1 MKNINAIRHWMVKV
15 MRWSLFHF
23 CIGVIFTNLS
33 FAHEGTAQDLLN
45 KRISVQANN
54 EKVQTILT
62 AIEAD
67 ADVRFSY
74 SPNLIRAS
82 RRISL
87 NVAGEPLGAVLN
99 KLLTPIKLRYEVVGK
114 QIILSRDLA
123 EEATPPARP
132 AADQSLV
139 APADIRVNGAVTDG
153 KGVGL
158 AGVSVVLKGTGKGTT
173 TDADGKY
180 EIAFTDKDATLVF
193 SFVGFDTKEVP
204 VGSGTVVN
212 VVLMES
218 SKSLEEVVVVAYGSQ
233 KKSSLTSAVST
244 IDAKKITDVPS
255 VNVANAIGGRA
266 PGVLFKQSSG
276 QPGYDEA
283 TIRIRGVGTVGNAN
297 ALTIV
302 DGVERP
308 LSSVDPH
315 DIQSMSVLKDAASV
329 APYGVR
335 GANGIILITTKRGS
349 GSDGK
354 FSVSYDGK
362 AGWTRP
368 VTLPDQL
375 NSFEWATL
383 KNEGARNEGILE
395 PYDATALQ
403 KFRDGSDPDFYAN
416 ENGIKRLLKTGKLQ
430 QHNLSVAGG
439 NDKIS
444 FYGSLGYVDQTAMWG
459 DVTRFKRY
467 TIRSNIDAKLTENT
481 KVGLDFTSIF
491 RDANYPGVSGN
502 ARSSPGTILFGL
514 WRLNP
519 TNPIFYQDGKPAGYF
534 ERNPFQDLYESGY
547 IKEDFYSQFATL
559 RVEQKVPFVQGL
571 TLKANVSID
580 KQDTLS
586 KQWRTPYTFYQINPD
601 RTYISGKGN
610 VPKPSLMES
619 YVFARRITAQA
630 MATYNKAIG
639 RHNIDLLGVFEPRVD
654 KMKALAAGRTN
665 YELLVDE
672 LSNSGNSNP
681 SDLSNGG
688 ASSKVTQ
695 VGYVYRLAYDYSS
708 KYFFE
713 AAGRYDGQ
721 SYFSPSSKYAF
732 FPSFS
737 AAWRVS
743 EEPFLQKV
751 SAIDN
756 MKVRGSWG
764 KVGNLADR
772 SFQYFRLYNLGPTY
786 LFNNAASAS
795 LFEVREPSPNITW
808 EKATKIDIGLELNL
822 WRGRLG
828 FEADYFYEKRNDMLI
843 ASTAVLPNEYGI
855 AVGQENTGVMQNS
868 GFDFKLSSSHTLRKD
883 LSISGVFNFT
893 YAKNKIINI
902 NEAETIRNNPN
913 RTQVGKPLNTPFG
926 YEALG
931 LFQSQEEID
940 QTPYAKALG
949 NVKPGDVKYLDLNS
963 DGKLNNDDIKPIGHA
978 NFPQIIYG
986 LEAVVNYRNFQ
997 VDMLWQGAAKVNY
1010 YLAGWASLPFNQANG
1025 VAFKHHQDVWR
1036 PDNTDAEFPR
1046 VLTNPGNYAYNN
1058 YTSSFWIR
1066 NGDYLRLKSL
1076 SASYTFTKLGKAIK
1090 GIKIYVAGQNLWT
1103 LTKTKYWDPESPN
1116 TTDYYYQERAISI
1129 GTTFNF

>member
-1 MKNINAIRHWMVKV
+1 MKNINAIQSRVV
-15 MRWSLFHF
+15 NIMRWSLLHF
-23 CIGVIFTNLS
+23 CIGVIFANFS
-33 FAHEGTAQDLLN
+33 IAADVTAQELLN
-45 KRISVQANN
+45 RKISVQATN
-54 EKVQTILT
+54 EKVQTILSE
-62 AIEAD
+62 IEAG
-67 ADVRFSY
+67 ASVKFSY

-82 RRISL
+82 RRTTL
-87 NVAGEPLGAVLN
+87 NVTGETLAMVLD
-99 KLLTPIKLRYEVVGK
+99 KLLTPINLRYEVVGK
-114 QIILSRDLA
+114 QIILKRNLA
-123 EEATPPARP
+123 EEPAPVTTPAP
-132 AADQSLV
+132 DQSSLL
-139 APADIRVNGAVTDG
+139 PADVKVNGTVTDE
-153 KGVGL
+153 KGGSL
-158 AGVSVVLKGTGKGTT
+158 PGVSVLLKGTGKGTT
-173 TDADGKY
+173 TDINGKY
-180 EIAFTDKDATLVF
+180 DLVVPSRDGILVF
-193 SFVGFDTKEVP
+193 SFVGFDPKEVSI
-204 VGSGTVVN
+204 GSGSVIN
-212 VVLMES
+212 VTLKES
-218 SKSLEEVVVVAYGSQ
+218 SKALEEVVVIAYGSQ

-244 IDAKKITDVPS
+244 IDGKKITDVPS
-255 VNVANAIGGRA
+255 INVANAIGGRA

-354 FSVSYDGK
+354 FAITYDGK

-368 VTLPDQL
+368 VTLPDEL
-375 NSFEWATL
+375 NSFDWATL

-395 PYDATALQ
+395 PYDAAALQ
-403 KFRDGSDPDFYAN
+403 KFKDGSDPDFYAN

-439 NDKIS
+439 NEKIS

-534 ERNPFQDLYESGY
+534 ERNPYQDLYESGY
-547 IKEDFYSQFATL
+547 IKEDFYSQFVTI
-559 RVEQKVPFVQGL
+559 RVEQKIPFVPGL

-601 RTYISGKGN
+601 RSYISGKGN
-610 VPKPSLMES
+610 VPKPSLTES

-630 MATYNKAIG
+630 MATYNKSFG
-639 RHNIDLLGVFEPRVD
+639 RHNIDVLGVFEPRVD

-665 YELLVDE
+665 YELLIDE
-672 LSNSGNSNP
+672 LSNSGNNNP
-681 SDLSNGG
+681 SDLANGG
-688 ASSKVTQ
+688 GSSKVTQ
-695 VGYVYRLAYDYSS
+695 VGYVYRVAYDYYS
-708 KYFFE
+708 KYFVE

-721 SYFSPSSKYAF
+721 SYFSPASKYAF

-743 EEPFLQKV
+743 EEPFLQQV
-751 SAIDN
+751 NAIDN
-756 MKVRGSWG
+756 MKIRGSWG

-786 LFNNAASAS
+786 LFNNAANAS
-795 LFEVREPSPNITW
+795 LYEVREPSPNITW
-808 EKATKIDIGLELNL
+808 EKATKIDVGLELNL
-822 WRGRLG
+822 WKGHLAL
-828 FEADYFYEKRNDMLI
+828 EADYFYEKRNDMLI

-868 GFDFKLSSSHTLRKD
+868 GFDFKLSSNHTISRD
-883 LSISGVFNFT
+883 WSIGGVFNFT

-902 NEAETIRNNPN
+902 NEAESIRNNPN
-913 RTQVGKPLNTPFG
+913 RTEVGKPLGTPFG
-926 YEALG
+926 YEVLG
-931 LFQSQEEID
+931 LFQSQEEIN

-949 NVKPGDVKYLDLNS
+949 SVKPGDVKYLDLNS
-963 DGKLNNDDIKPIGHA
+963 DGKLDNDDIKPIGNA

-986 LEAVVNYRNFQ
+986 LEGVVKYKNFQ
-997 VDMLWQGAAKVNY
+997 LDMLWQGAAKVNY
-1010 YLAGWASLPFNQANG
+1010 YLSGWASLPFNQANG

-1046 VLTNPGNYAYNN
+1046 ILTNPGNYAYNN
-1058 YTSSFWIR
+1058 YTSSFWVR

-1076 SASYTFTKLGKAIK
+1076 SASYTFTNLGKAVK
-1090 GIKIYVAGQNLWT
+1090 AIKIYVAGQNLWT